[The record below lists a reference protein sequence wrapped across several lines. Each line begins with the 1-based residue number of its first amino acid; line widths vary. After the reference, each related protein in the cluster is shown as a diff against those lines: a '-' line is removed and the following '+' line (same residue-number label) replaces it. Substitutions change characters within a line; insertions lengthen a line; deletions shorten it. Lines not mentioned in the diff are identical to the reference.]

1 MKKEE
6 TNNYKTI
13 NVKLKFEKSKDTNAF
28 MGFVHKD
35 KHKGFIG
42 VRKDNPM
49 EKQICLVDFGL
60 EDQNKPKKI
69 D

>member
-6 TNNYKTI
+6 TNNYKAV

-28 MGFVHKD
+28 MSFVHKD

-42 VRKDNPM
+42 V
-49 EKQICLVDFGL
+49 EKIAQ
-60 EDQNKPKKI
+60 
-69 D
+69 